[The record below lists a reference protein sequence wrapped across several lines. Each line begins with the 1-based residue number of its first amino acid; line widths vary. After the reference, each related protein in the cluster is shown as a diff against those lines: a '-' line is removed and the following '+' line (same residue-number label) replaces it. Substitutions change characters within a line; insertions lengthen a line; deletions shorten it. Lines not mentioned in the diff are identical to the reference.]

1 MHEDILVATSYVM
14 LAGSGE
20 KASCSRGLGLA
31 LTAGTWEWLCRSRHM
46 LGDAVGIGLLLSGC
60 VLQQSLQVPP
70 TPPAPFLRGRVT
82 VPDPGN
88 AKVLAEVLC

>member
-1 MHEDILVATSYVM
+1 MHEDFLVVTSYVM

-20 KASCSRGLGLA
+20 KASCSHGLGLA
-31 LTAGTWEWLCRSRHM
+31 LTAGTWEWLCRSMYM
-46 LGDAVGIGLLLSGC
+46 LGDTVGMGLLLSDC

-70 TPPAPFLRGRVT
+70 TPPAPFLRGRAK

-88 AKVLAEVLC
+88 AKVLAEVLR